1 MVQGCVT
8 NAIKGTEFEGI
19 LKNGVT
25 RQWVRRFSKR
35 NGLHVRSGRPTEERR
50 AAWGTSANLL
60 KHYML
65 VAAKFQK
72 MGAAISNPEY
82 QPDVPYSEPIL
93 IITPEM

>member
-8 NAIKGTEFEGI
+8 NAIK
-19 LKNGVT
+19 
-25 RQWVRRFSKR
+25 
-35 NGLHVRSGRPTEERR
+35 
-50 AAWGTSANLL
+50 GTSANLL